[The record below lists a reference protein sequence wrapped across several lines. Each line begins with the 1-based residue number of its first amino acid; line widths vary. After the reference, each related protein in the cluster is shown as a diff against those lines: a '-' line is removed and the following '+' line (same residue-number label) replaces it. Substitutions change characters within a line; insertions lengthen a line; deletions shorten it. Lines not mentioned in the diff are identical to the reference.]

1 METIKSILQKIEL
14 LHSSAS
20 GIGNIERD
28 LMLQHTRDLYEVLL
42 HLDVQS
48 KSGAENPE
56 EIGEEKIMQ
65 TEESAPTILA
75 DEEAFAK
82 AQIDSETNTEHEQ
95 VNPSTTVLEEIQTN
109 NEMTS
114 QDEESDEFIDERM
127 EAEEEEEQFNEEEN
141 DFEDKD
147 DINFKMTLIEMPA
160 TEEDEASIKHENF
173 FLEESEPENPPQKS
187 ERSITDFKV
196 WNKDI
201 RSYIGI
207 NDKYNF
213 ISELFGNNAE
223 AYDEILNE
231 LNLCESKTEALQ
243 FLENSGITT
252 LYQWKEDGFSEQ
264 IFYNVLSQ
272 FFSSR

>member
-14 LHSSAS
+14 LSSSDANIS
-20 GIGNIERD
+20 NIERD

-42 HLDVQS
+42 HLDT
-48 KSGAENPE
+48 NPE
-56 EIGEEKIMQ
+56 LAEDKTEEIFEEEVTQ
-65 TEESAPTILA
+65 TEESAPTIMPEAEESANEQIELETYSEQEPA
-75 DEEAFAK
+75 NSQTIVFEEA
-82 AQIDSETNTEHEQ
+82 
-95 VNPSTTVLEEIQTN
+95 P
-109 NEMTS
+109 TS
-114 QDEESDEFIDERM
+114 IVKDFQN
-127 EAEEEEEQFNEEEN
+127 EEEEEEELDIEADEIEERFNTDDVDFREDEEVDFKVEEREKEEEDVAMEPKQEN
-141 DFEDKD
+141 LFLQDPVVEKP
-147 DINFKMTLIEMPA
+147 TPS
-160 TEEDEASIKHENF
+160 EA
-173 FLEESEPENPPQKS
+173 
-187 ERSITDFKV
+187 RSITDFKV
-196 WNKDI
+196 WSKDI

-213 ISELFGNNAE
+213 ISELFGNNPE

-231 LNLCESKTEALQ
+231 INLCENKTDALQ